1 MKKAFRDYIKDI
13 KEGNFPKDE
22 HSFHW
27 K

>member
-13 KEGNFPKDE
+13 KERNFPKDE